1 VHFWPEPNIPL
12 PTEEKETVPV
22 GGVTF
27 DVVSVT
33 AAVQLVCTA
42 TWTEVGVQLTVV
54 AVVSGTD

>member
-1 VHFWPEPNIPL
+1 
-12 PTEEKETVPV
+12 
-22 GGVTF
+22 VTF

-42 TWTEVGVQLTVV
+42 TCTEVGVQLTVV